1 MIKFVIGDKKVV
13 RRVDLNMK
21 LNEFRDSLKE
31 IMPESSLFL
40 MEDAIIEK
48 ETESDITIKDIIKG
62 KEVYCSTN
70 SKEINIILN
79 GKNI

>member
-1 MIKFVIGDKKVV
+1 MSKSMIKFVIGDKKVV

-48 ETESDITIKDIIKG
+48 ETE
-62 KEVYCSTN
+62 
-70 SKEINIILN
+70 
-79 GKNI
+79 